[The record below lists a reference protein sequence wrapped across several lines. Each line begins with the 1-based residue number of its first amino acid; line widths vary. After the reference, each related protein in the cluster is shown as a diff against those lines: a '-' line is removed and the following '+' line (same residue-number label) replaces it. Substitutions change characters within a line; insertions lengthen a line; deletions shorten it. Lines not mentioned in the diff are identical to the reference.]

1 MPKLRNLEMTTPLR
15 TMFESPNLGWA
26 LLTRRIRL
34 NGIRDGCRNSDP
46 GHFFITST
54 HDISVDEPTRFRER
68 VAERSMGRY
77 EKTFLAIRDSLE
89 KTNARFIVVAAPYE
103 SQLRQDLLEL
113 DKEFTTTPQRML
125 KTMTSE
131 LNIPFLDL
139 HPVFAVN
146 SHKCL
151 FRDGIHL
158 ANAGHRLVKD
168 ELVQF
173 LTSESLVPD
182 PIATEQQRI
191 SRIR

>member
-1 MPKLRNLEMTTPLR
+1 MAV
-15 TMFESPNLGWA
+15 GI
-26 LLTRRIRL
+26 RIR
-34 NGIRDGCRNSDP
+34 GISSSRQHTTFPWMNQPAFANAWRKEAWDD
-46 GHFFITST
+46 
-54 HDISVDEPTRFRER
+54 TR
-68 VAERSMGRY
+68 
-77 EKTFLAIRDSLE
+77 KHFLAIRDSLE